1 MNQRASSDWERDRHD
16 DGNSVTMKPPT
27 EITTLFLDVGGV
39 LLTDGWNHHAR
50 RRAAKNFK
58 LDWTEMEDRHRLT
71 FETHEEGKITF
82 AEYLSRVV
90 FYKER
95 PFTRAQFRLFML
107 AQSKPY
113 REMIELVAEL
123 KSRHGLKIAVVS
135 NEARELNEYRIRE
148 FKLDAFVDCF
158 ITSCFVHVRKPDAD
172 IFRLA
177 LDVAQAPARQV
188 IYIENTPMFVQ
199 VAEDLGIRSI
209 LHTDYR
215 STRAKLASFG
225 LERGSDP

>member
-1 MNQRASSDWERDRHD
+1 
-16 DGNSVTMKPPT
+16 MKRPT

-39 LLTDGWNHHAR
+39 LLTDGWNHDAR
-50 RRAAKNFK
+50 KRAAKNFK

-82 AEYLSRVV
+82 GEYLSRVV

-95 PFTRAQFRLFML
+95 PFTRAQFRLFMF
-107 AQSKPY
+107 AQSNPY
-113 REMIELVAEL
+113 REMIELVAQL
-123 KSRHGLKIAVVS
+123 KVRHGLKVAVVS

-158 ITSCFVHVRKPDAD
+158 ITSCFVHFRKPDAD

-177 LDVAQAPARQV
+177 LDIAQAPARQV
-188 IYIENTPMFVQ
+188 LYIENTPMFVQ
-199 VAEDLGIRSI
+199 IAEDLGIRSI
-209 LHTDYR
+209 LHTDYK
-215 STRAKLASFG
+215 STCAKLASFG
-225 LERGSDP
+225 LERGADP